1 MSLDLSPSVKFPAL
15 HPALGRAQWLAPWA
29 MLAALLVA
37 ALVQRHLAFGSS
49 DVTWLITADEKM
61 LDGHPL
67 YSEVLETNPPIAP
80 LAYLPAVL
88 IGRALGIAAEGVTDG
103 LVFLAAAVSL
113 GSAVA
118 MLRGSAAARMVDGW
132 PMVLLAF
139 AVLTFLPGHTFGQRE
154 HIALIA
160 IVPGLAAASLRA
172 HGERPPLWAVV
183 VAGLGFAV
191 TLAYKPY
198 FAVAVAAGPLVA
210 ALHQRSWRVLLAPE
224 NCIAAVALLAYAVCS
239 ALLFPAY
246 FTEVVPLVRD
256 VYLKVHRPFSAMLAS
271 APMYTFFY
279 AALFTAWLLGR
290 GIGGIQAN
298 LAILASAASGF
309 ALAYVVQRKGWPYQA
324 YPMLALAMLAVGA
337 ALFRRPDAT
346 GSPPR
351 SGIAVRVAF
360 GLQFA
365 AALLCFNHTVEIGEV
380 NGPVSKLVPHPKLL
394 VLSGDP
400 GFGHPLVRMLGGTW
414 VSRQQALWVHLYADV
429 LKQQGGLSADE
440 LARIDA
446 HVAQERANLI
456 ADFKRQPPDVIIVDR
471 DYDNWR
477 LWVHGDD
484 EMTAL
489 LAPYRRAASVEGIAD
504 ILQRVN

>member
-1 MSLDLSPSVKFPAL
+1 MTLDLSPSVKFPAR
-15 HPALGRAQWLAPWA
+15 HPALERAQWLVPWA
-29 MLAALLVA
+29 MLAALFAA
-37 ALVQRHLAFGSS
+37 ALVQRHLEPGSS
-49 DVTWLITADEKM
+49 DVTWLLTANEKM

-88 IGRALGIAAEGVTDG
+88 IGRALGIAAERVLDG

-113 GSAVA
+113 GLAVA
-118 MLRGSAAARMVDGW
+118 MLRGSVAARMVSGW

-139 AVLTFLPGHTFGQRE
+139 AVLTFLPAETFGQRE

-160 IVPGLAAASLRA
+160 ILPGLAAASLRA

-183 VAGLGFAV
+183 VVGLGCAV
-191 TLAYKPY
+191 TLAFKPY
-198 FAVAVAAGPLVA
+198 FAPAVAAGPLVA
-210 ALHQRSWRVLLAPE
+210 ALRQRSLRVLLAPE
-224 NCIAAVALLAYAVCS
+224 NCIAAVALLAYAVGC

-246 FTEVVPLVRD
+246 FTAVLPLVRD
-256 VYLKVHRPFSAMLAS
+256 VYFKLHHSFTAMLTS
-271 APMYTFFY
+271 APMYIFY
-279 AALFTAWLLGR
+279 ATLVTVWLLGR
-290 GIGGIQAN
+290 GHRAIQAN

-337 ALFRRPDAT
+337 ALLRRPDAT
-346 GSPPR
+346 SSPPR
-351 SGIAVRVAF
+351 SGPPVRVAF
-360 GLQFA
+360 GLQFV
-365 AALLCFNHTVEIGEV
+365 AALLCFNHVLGVRGLE
-380 NGPVSKLVPHPKLL
+380 GPVGKLVPHPKLL
-394 VLSGDP
+394 VLSGEP
-400 GFGHPLVRMLGGTW
+400 SFGHPLVRMLGGTW

-446 HVAQERANLI
+446 QVARERANLI
-456 ADFKRQPPDVIIVDR
+456 ADFKRQPPDVVIVDTNF
-471 DYDNWR
+471 DNWR

-484 EMTAL
+484 EMVTL
-489 LAPYRRAASVEGIAD
+489 LAPYHRVAFVEGVAD
-504 ILQRVN
+504 ILQRVD

>member
-15 HPALGRAQWLAPWA
+15 HPALERARWLMPWA
-29 MLAALLVA
+29 MLAALFAA
-37 ALVQRHLAFGSS
+37 ALVQRHLVFGSS
-49 DVTWLITADEKM
+49 DITWLLTADEKM

-67 YSEVLETNPPIAP
+67 YAEVLETNPPIAP

-88 IGRALGIAAEGVTDG
+88 IGRALGIAAEQVTDG
-103 LVFLAAAVSL
+103 LVFLAAVVSL

-118 MLRGSAAARMVDGW
+118 MLRGSAAARMVNGW

-139 AVLTFLPGHTFGQRE
+139 AVLTLLPGQTFGQRE

-183 VAGLGFAV
+183 VAGLGCAV
-191 TLAYKPY
+191 TLAFKPY
-198 FAVAVAAGPLVA
+198 FAAAVAAGPLVA
-210 ALHQRSWRVLLAPE
+210 ALHQRSLRVLLAPE
-224 NCIAAVALLAYAVCS
+224 NVIAAVALLAYAVCS

-256 VYLKVHRPFSAMLAS
+256 VYLKVHRSFGAILTS
-271 APMYTFFY
+271 APMYIFFY
-279 AALFTAWLLGR
+279 AALFTAWLLGPGNR
-290 GIGGIQAN
+290 GIQTN

-309 ALAYVVQRKGWPYQA
+309 ALAFVVQRKGFPYQA

-337 ALFRRPDAT
+337 VLLRRPDAA
-346 GSPPR
+346 GSPSR
-351 SGIAVRVAF
+351 SGLLVHVAF
-360 GLQFA
+360 GLQFVA
-365 AALLCFNHTVEIGEV
+365 AMICLNHVLEIREVEAAV
-380 NGPVSKLVPHPKLL
+380 RKLVPHPKLL

-429 LKQQGGLSADE
+429 LKEQGGLSADE

-446 HVAQERANLI
+446 HVAWERANLI

-471 DYDNWR
+471 DYDNWP
-477 LWVHGDD
+477 LWVDGDD

-489 LAPYRRAASVEGIAD
+489 LAPYRRAASVKGVAD
-504 ILQRVN
+504 ILQRVD